1 MKTLT
6 VKLRDAEETLGRIH
20 ETDGGADTLCEF
32 WDDEVSVMTLF
43 TPAVHI
49 PSLDLYLFE
58 GVYYVDGMSDFSLTA
73 VYKGEPDPNR
83 EPDYWEQDPMDVALY
98 NFLASDGKEHTLK
111 ELEELDCE
119 ITTG

>member
-6 VKLRDAEETLGRIH
+6 VKLKDAEETLGRIH

-49 PSLDLYLFE
+49 PSLGLYLVE

-73 VYKGEPDPNR
+73 IYKGEPDPNR
-83 EPDYWEQDPMDVALY
+83 EPDYWEQDSMDLSLY
-98 NFLASDGKEHTLK
+98 NFLASGEDALTLK
-111 ELEELDCE
+111 EIDELDCE
-119 ITTG
+119 IITD